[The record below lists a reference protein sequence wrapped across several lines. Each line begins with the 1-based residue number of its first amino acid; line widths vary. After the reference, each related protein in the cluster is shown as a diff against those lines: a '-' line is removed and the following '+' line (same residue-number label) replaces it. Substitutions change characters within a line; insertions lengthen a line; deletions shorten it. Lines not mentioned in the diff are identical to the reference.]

1 MIASSPESRGGPL
14 LGRLVLLLLV
24 LVGTVAGL
32 IWLQAERAQHALQRE
47 ALQRAEQRAQQLA
60 NVHAAQVEALLG
72 GIDVVLLQLR
82 REWRA
87 RPQGFDAV
95 ARDLLSALPAGSVS
109 HVTVIDAAGNSV
121 YNSLGSPERVNVADR
136 EHFSVHLAGADRLHV
151 GEAVR
156 SRLLAGAWTV
166 IVNRPI
172 LRDGRFDGAMNVSV
186 LTDHFGRLLAS
197 EALGPRDVVA
207 LMHREGSFVARGRQ
221 HAESMG
227 RSLPPDRPFLS
238 DRTAGTGLFRAEGE
252 VDGITRI
259 YAWKRLP
266 DAPLIVAVGL
276 AEDEALTPL
285 AAGRARERVL
295 FGTLLAVMLAA
306 GAAVAV
312 LLWQSGQRQRALE
325 RNERRYRALVDSSP
339 DAIFLVRDG
348 CFAYVNPA
356 TLRLLRADSPAQLL
370 GTPVLDRIHPSLHEQ
385 VLRRRATMAQMQQP
399 VPALEE
405 RYLRL
410 DGSEVEVEVTA
421 APFVDEGGVASQVI
435 LRDVTERRR
444 AARAL
449 QQLADELERRV
460 LARTAELEHARD
472 EAERANSA
480 KSEFLSRMSHELRT
494 PLNAILGFGQLLELD
509 LSEPKPRGQ
518 VQQILDAGRHLLAL
532 INDVLDLSRIE
543 AGQFAVR
550 PEPVLLPPLVADALA
565 LMQPQAQ
572 AREIVLQGL
581 DAAAA
586 AAACAV
592 HADRTRLKQ
601 VLLNLLSN
609 AIKYN
614 RPRGCVSVSI
624 EAHGPNCRLVV
635 ADTGPGLS
643 AEQQARLFVPF
654 ERLDAAQSAVEG
666 TGIGLALS
674 RRLVEMMD
682 GRIGVDSVPGQGSR
696 FWVELPRADP
706 AAG

>member
-24 LVGTVAGL
+24 LVGAVAGL
-32 IWLQAERAQHALQRE
+32 IWLQAERAQQALQRE

-82 REWRA
+82 REWLA
-87 RPQGFDAV
+87 RPQGFDTV
-95 ARDLLSALPAGSVS
+95 ARDLLAALPRGAVS
-109 HVTVIDAAGNSV
+109 HVTVVNAAGDSV
-121 YNSLGSPERVNVADR
+121 YNSLGSAERVNVADR
-136 EHFSVHLAGADRLHV
+136 EHFQVHRLGQDRLHV

-156 SRLLAGAWTV
+156 SRLLANTWTV
-166 IVNRPI
+166 IVNRPV
-172 LRDGRFDGAMNVSV
+172 LRDGRFDGTMNISV
-186 LTDHFGRLLAS
+186 LTDHFGRLLAA

-207 LMHREGSFVARGRQ
+207 LMHRSGSFVARGRQ
-221 HAESMG
+221 HAEAMG
-227 RSLPPDRPFLS
+227 RSLPADRPFLT
-238 DRTAGTGLFRAEGE
+238 DPKAARGLFRAAGE

-266 DAPLIVAVGL
+266 EAPLVVAVGL

-285 AAGRARERVL
+285 AAGRARERLL
-295 FGTLLAVMLAA
+295 FGKLLGVMLAA
-306 GAAVAV
+306 GGTVAV

-325 RNERRYRALVDSSP
+325 RNERRYRSLVDSSP
-339 DAIFLVRDG
+339 DAIYLVRDG
-348 CFAYVNPA
+348 RFAYVNPA
-356 TLRLLRADSPAQLL
+356 TLRLLRADAPEQLL
-370 GTPVLDRIHPSLHEQ
+370 GQPVLDRVHPSLHEQ
-385 VLRRRATMAQMQQP
+385 VLRRRAQLRATMQP
-399 VPALEE
+399 VPAIEE
-405 RYLRL
+405 RLIRL
-410 DGSEVEVEVTA
+410 DGTEVEVEVTA
-421 APFVDEGGVASQVI
+421 APFVDEHGVASQVI
-435 LRDVTERRR
+435 VRDVTERRR

-472 EAERANSA
+472 EAERANRA

-509 LSEPKPRGQ
+509 LAEPKPRGQ

-532 INDVLDLSRIE
+532 INDVLDLSRID

-550 PEPVLLPPLVADALA
+550 PEPVALPPLVADALA

-572 AREIVLQGL
+572 ARGIELQGL
-581 DAAAA
+581 DPADGPAG
-586 AAACAV
+586 CAV
-592 HADRTRLKQ
+592 QADRTRLRQ

-614 RPRGCVSVSI
+614 RPQGRVTVSV
-624 EAHGPNCRLVV
+624 EACGPRCRLVV
-635 ADTGPGLS
+635 ADTGPGL
-643 AEQQARLFVPF
+643 APEQQARLFVPF

-682 GRIGVDSVPGQGSR
+682 GRIGVDSVPGQGCR
-696 FWVELPRADP
+696 FWVELPRAE
-706 AAG
+706 